1 MVSWNLEKMTRR
13 IGLCVPFM
21 LCMTGLSMAFLSGCG
36 KGDEPVSPAEKEKP
50 SGVASVEE
58 RMADPV
64 YVKELD
70 EQRDEMKRL
79 AKLSEKATNDADRA
93 ALAAAFEKNR
103 RRTMELIRARMHQK
117 GSKEISK

>member
-1 MVSWNLEKMTRR
+1 MVSRNLEKMTRR
-13 IGLCVPFM
+13 IGLSVPFA
-21 LCMTGLSMAFLSGCG
+21 LCVTGLSMAFLFGCG
-36 KGDEPVSPAEKEKP
+36 KKDEPVSAENQ

-103 RRTMELIRARMHQK
+103 RRTMELIRARMQRK